1 MTDRAN
7 RSREEPRDEWGV
19 LAVPVDEPPPTE
31 VATEEDQRAASL
43 ADQSVPDDGS
53 PPGQPPAG
61 QPPPGPPGG
70 RIFSLEGRPAPSLY
84 LIGWLGSA
92 AGLAIVAVALLSGS
106 PSVAPLIALI
116 GICVL
121 TIGLSVAA
129 GYQLV
134 ARASRPAYAYRGPSP
149 LILFGVVLG
158 LSTVLS
164 FALGLIGLRSD
175 EPAGFLIALG
185 VVAATYLLVVG
196 LFLVRTGVLR
206 WSEMGWLGWPVGTRY
221 GAARLLGDV
230 AYAVALMVPTL
241 LLALILAAILSQL
254 LGVLPT
260 QILPDAVTG
269 GDRILIL
276 VAAAI
281 LAPIGEELF
290 FRGFALTAWLRDLG
304 PRAALIRASMLF
316 AIVHIANVDVA
327 PGQAGVGLAQ
337 ALIQFAVILPVGTVL
352 GVLFLQRGMV
362 AAIAG
367 HMAYNGLGLLLY
379 LAGRSVA
386 GAG

>member
-1 MTDRAN
+1 
-7 RSREEPRDEWGV
+7 
-19 LAVPVDEPPPTE
+19 
-31 VATEEDQRAASL
+31 
-43 ADQSVPDDGS
+43 
-53 PPGQPPAG
+53 
-61 QPPPGPPGG
+61 
-70 RIFSLEGRPAPSLY
+70 
-84 LIGWLGSA
+84 
-92 AGLAIVAVALLSGS
+92 
-106 PSVAPLIALI
+106 
-116 GICVL
+116 
-121 TIGLSVAA
+121 
-129 GYQLV
+129 
-134 ARASRPAYAYRGPSP
+134 
-149 LILFGVVLG
+149 
-158 LSTVLS
+158 
-164 FALGLIGLRSD
+164 
-175 EPAGFLIALG
+175 
-185 VVAATYLLVVG
+185 
-196 LFLVRTGVLR
+196 
-206 WSEMGWLGWPVGTRY
+206 
-221 GAARLLGDV
+221 
-230 AYAVALMVPTL
+230 MVPTL

-304 PRAALIRASMLF
+304 PRGALIRASMLF